1 VQVDVDQPWPL
12 LTLSGNRAGVAA
24 AAEFA
29 RSSIARSQ
37 RHRDVVQQWLVRRG
51 LTAPPARGPPS
62 ERFIDLPPAIAAR
75 LSGGRGAGKLTALC
89 AVSRVLVDILPDGP
103 LAAIMAITDVGDGN
117 PADATEAE
125 LRAALANDGAMAAA
139 AAGAAAAHAA
149 SPSVWAR
156 HALARLQR
164 KLDSRW
170 WPDRSRTNA
179 IFDLDRAA
187 VASLVVNGADGLR
200 ALQAAHD
207 AVIQVCAG
215 MHPETDRGS

>member
-1 VQVDVDQPWPL
+1 
-12 LTLSGNRAGVAA
+12 
-24 AAEFA
+24 
-29 RSSIARSQ
+29 
-37 RHRDVVQQWLVRRG
+37 
-51 LTAPPARGPPS
+51 
-62 ERFIDLPPAIAAR
+62 
-75 LSGGRGAGKLTALC
+75 
-89 AVSRVLVDILPDGP
+89 VLIDILPDGP
-103 LAAIMAITDVGDGN
+103 RPAIMAITDAGGGN
-117 PADATEAE
+117 SADAAEAE
-125 LRAALANDGAMAAA
+125 LRAALADDSAAAAA
-139 AAGAAAAHAA
+139 AAGAAAAAAGAAAAAAAHAA
-149 SPSVWAR
+149 SPGVWAR